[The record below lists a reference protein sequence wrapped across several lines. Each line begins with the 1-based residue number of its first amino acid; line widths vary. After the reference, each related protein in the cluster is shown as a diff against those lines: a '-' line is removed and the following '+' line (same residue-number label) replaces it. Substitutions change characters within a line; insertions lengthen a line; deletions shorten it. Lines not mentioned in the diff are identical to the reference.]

1 MVATVLRDASTSGP
15 REEQPLLRTCLP
27 KSTTCPSVLR
37 LQPVLISCCLLR
49 ESLLS
54 YPESAAVL
62 GRCRFQRK
70 QERSGSQ
77 HCLSIHKSFS
87 PRSAQDTRLPTTGRT
102 SKCSRKAIRPT
113 ASILYSTARSS
124 SQACPQRAKKWLSPC
139 SGPTTSLARAA
150 SRASRGIWLLPRP
163 WRIAGSCDWRKLR
176 RFKCSTTN
184 RLFPHCSSPIC

>member
-1 MVATVLRDASTSGP
+1 MVATVLRGASTSGP
-15 REEQPLLRTCLP
+15 REEQPLPRTCLP
-27 KSTTCPSVLR
+27 KSTTCRSVLR

-54 YPESAAVL
+54 YPKSAAVL

-113 ASILYSTARSS
+113 TSIYTARHD
-124 SQACPQRAKKWLSPC
+124 QAHKRVPKGQR
-139 SGPTTSLARAA
+139 SGRRHARG
-150 SRASRGIWLLPRP
+150 RRLL
-163 WRIAGSCDWRKLR
+163 WREL
-176 RFKCSTTN
+176 
-184 RLFPHCSSPIC
+184 PHGPAE